1 MVGIM
6 LFPIISLLLLLLSL
20 LQSDLF
26 LQVGHADLELI
37 GAVSL
42 KAFVEVSLELPL
54 VLAELVDPVV
64 PLLLWHEWN
73 VLIVAVVHDIL
84 QHDRPGC
91 QLPLL
96 LRGP

>member
-1 MVGIM
+1 M
-6 LFPIISLLLLLLSL
+6 LFTILSLLLLLLSL

-42 KAFVEVSLELPL
+42 KAFVEVGLELPL
-54 VLAELVDPVV
+54 VLAELVDPIV
-64 PLLLWHEWN
+64 PLLLWQEWN

-84 QHDRPGC
+84 ENDRARC

-96 LRGP
+96 LRGA

>member
-1 MVGIM
+1 M
-6 LFPIISLLLLLLSL
+6 LFTILSLLLLLLSL

-42 KAFVEVSLELPL
+42 KAFVEVGLELPL
-54 VLAELVDPVV
+54 VLAELVDPIV
-64 PLLLWHEWN
+64 PLLLWQEWN

-84 QHDRPGC
+84 EDDRARC

-96 LRGP
+96 LRGA

>member
-1 MVGIM
+1 M
-6 LFPIISLLLLLLSL
+6 LFTILSLLLLLLSL

-42 KAFVEVSLELPL
+42 KAFVEVGLELPL

-64 PLLLWHEWN
+64 PLLLWQEWN

-84 QHDRPGC
+84 EDDRARC

-96 LRGP
+96 LRGA

>member
-1 MVGIM
+1 M

-26 LQVGHADLELI
+26 LQVGHAYLKLV

-84 QHDRPGC
+84 EDDRARC

>member
-1 MVGIM
+1 M
-6 LFPIISLLLLLLSL
+6 LFPIFSFLLLLLSL
-20 LQSDLF
+20 LQSDFF

-54 VLAELVDPVV
+54 VLAELVDPIV
-64 PLLLWHEWN
+64 PLLLWQEWN

-84 QHDRPGC
+84 EDDRARC

-96 LRGP
+96 LRGA

>member
-1 MVGIM
+1 M
-6 LFPIISLLLLLLSL
+6 LFPILSLLLLLLSL

-42 KAFVEVSLELPL
+42 KAFVEVGLELPL

-64 PLLLWHEWN
+64 PLLLWQEWN

-84 QHDRPGC
+84 EDDRARC

-96 LRGP
+96 LRGA

>member
-1 MVGIM
+1 M

-64 PLLLWHEWN
+64 PLLLWQEWN

-84 QHDRPGC
+84 EDDRARC

>member
-1 MVGIM
+1 M

-64 PLLLWHEWN
+64 PLLLWQEWN

-84 QHDRPGC
+84 EDDRPRC